1 MSRDAS
7 LVEGLVTDW
16 QIVREG
22 FCDCRWAGRLV
33 EDCYGRLVEDIWHGS
48 VDWHSVVDLHCIG
61 LIGKRLT
68 PIGNRIGDA
77 VARVMFDWHQ
87 SGSVAAQN
95 RPLSIQFGRSQ

>member
-1 MSRDAS
+1 MADWSRIF
-7 LVEGLVTDW
+7 GM
-16 QIVREG
+16 G
-22 FCDCRWAGRLV
+22 RWI
-33 EDCYGRLVEDIWHGS
+33 DILS
-48 VDWHSVVDLHCIG
+48 VMDLHCIG